1 LTWLGSQALEIEID
15 RAPDS
20 DQRSR
25 LKRIAGYVGQVVAIE
40 QKELDRASELEKLD
54 FSGFDAVHL
63 ACAESGGA
71 DIFLSTD
78 DRLLKRA
85 KRFAKKII
93 SFSESFGL
101 AEGNDLMNIQT
112 MTPQQ
117 IRTAG
122 MAALSRELG
131 VVGMIRFMQQFEMG
145 QGDYSK
151 DRHQWLDQYSVADIA
166 KLIQEKKATQ
176 KQRRP
181 KAK

>member
-1 LTWLGSQALEIEID
+1 
-15 RAPDS
+15 
-20 DQRSR
+20 
-25 LKRIAGYVGQVVAIE
+25 
-40 QKELDRASELEKLD
+40 
-54 FSGFDAVHL
+54 
-63 ACAESGGA
+63 
-71 DIFLSTD
+71 
-78 DRLLKRA
+78 
-85 KRFAKKII
+85 
-93 SFSESFGL
+93 
-101 AEGNDLMNIQT
+101 MNIQT

-122 MAALSRELG
+122 IAALSRELG

-166 KLIQEKKATQ
+166 KLVQEKKATQ

>member
-1 LTWLGSQALEIEID
+1 
-15 RAPDS
+15 
-20 DQRSR
+20 
-25 LKRIAGYVGQVVAIE
+25 
-40 QKELDRASELEKLD
+40 
-54 FSGFDAVHL
+54 
-63 ACAESGGA
+63 
-71 DIFLSTD
+71 
-78 DRLLKRA
+78 
-85 KRFAKKII
+85 
-93 SFSESFGL
+93 
-101 AEGNDLMNIQT
+101 MNIQT

-117 IRTAG
+117 IRVAG

-166 KLIQEKKATQ
+166 KLVQDKKTTQ